1 MYKLKKGQESF
12 TPVEGPMALKT
23 FDPGKLY
30 SEIPPG
36 EARRFDD
43 MNKTAPAKATAAGA
57 AKPAKA
63 ESKEAVAALP
73 PSGKK
78 GGKL

>member
-23 FDPGKLY
+23 FAPGQLY

-36 EARRFDD
+36 TEKRFEKIPDA
-43 MNKTAPAKATAAGA
+43 TAPGLEQEA
-57 AKPAKA
+57 AKPARNA
-63 ESKEAVAALP
+63 
-73 PSGKK
+73 GKK
-78 GGKL
+78 GLSDAPESGEVK